1 MTDVDMLIDG
11 EAVSQVPATDRGLH
25 YGDGLFE
32 TIAVLDGQ
40 PVLWPEHH
48 ARLVDGCA
56 RLGLP
61 APAADILEAE
71 IGALSRGHARAVVKV
86 VVTRGSG
93 GRGYAP
99 PPEPVPMR
107 LVARYP
113 WPEYP
118 TEWLEQGVRVR
129 TCRTRLGCNPALAGI
144 KHLNRLEHVLARA
157 EWDDPDIAE
166 GLMCDSAGNVIE
178 GTMSNVFCVH
188 GGVLRT
194 PQLSRCGVAGIMRA
208 QLLQFAEAAGVVV
221 EQTDLSLAAIAGA
234 DEVLLCN
241 SLIGAWRV
249 RELDGRSLAP
259 GPVAQ
264 ALAERLRARWPL

>member
-1 MTDVDMLIDG
+1 MSDIDMLIDG
-11 EAVSQVPATDRGLH
+11 EAVSHVPATDRGLH
-25 YGDGLFE
+25 YGDGVFE

-40 PVLWPEHH
+40 PVLWPEHR
-48 ARLVDGCA
+48 ARLVEGCT

-61 APAADILEAE
+61 APAGDILDAE
-71 IGALSRGHARAVVKV
+71 VAALSRGHARAVVKV

-99 PPEPVPMR
+99 PPEPLPMR

-113 WPEYP
+113 WPAHPPHWRER
-118 TEWLEQGVRVR
+118 GVRVR
-129 TCRTRLGCNPALAGI
+129 VCSTRLGCNPALAGI

-166 GLMCDSAGNVIE
+166 GLMCDPAGNVIE

-194 PQLSRCGVAGIMRA
+194 PQLSQCGVAGIMRA
-208 QLLQFAEAAGVVV
+208 QLLLLAEEAGLAAT
-221 EQTDLSLAAIAGA
+221 EQALSLADVRSA
-234 DEVLLCN
+234 DEILLCN
-241 SLIGAWRV
+241 SLIGLWRV
-249 RELDGRSLAP
+249 CELDGRPLAS
-259 GPVAQ
+259 GPVAD